1 VGGGEDGSVWE
12 VRGTRTDEHGG
23 RCFECEI
30 VQLVDCTES
39 NLDCLKRVVD
49 VSILFL
55 MSYHQPNPP
64 NQLSG
69 DSKPFL
75 RG

>member
-1 VGGGEDGSVWE
+1 MWE

-23 RCFECEI
+23 RCFECEV

-39 NLDCLKRVVD
+39 NLDCLKRAVV

-55 MSYHQPNPP
+55 MSYHQPNHPTNSLETP
-64 NQLSG
+64 NPS
-69 DSKPFL
+69 L